1 MVSQLTAPAKSDVTP
16 QQPPRTRRR
25 VAPSVG
31 RPGVVWAV
39 PGLVFFA
46 LFAIV
51 PMLGVAYLS
60 LTDWNGLGSPQ
71 FIGLDN
77 WRRFADDPQIVQAV
91 VLTLVLLAGNV
102 AVQLP
107 VSVLLGV
114 WAAGHQRNRAVLSA
128 IFFLPLLLST
138 AATAIMWRQLLDPN
152 FGVPAQLA
160 GVFGGDGNFVG
171 TSRGAM
177 IALVVVTSWQFVP
190 FHSLLFQGAAR
201 AIPHTLYQAAMIDG
215 AGRVRSFFSITLPQ
229 LKNTLVTSGTLM
241 VVGGLTAFD
250 VVLVLTNGG
259 PGTDTTI
266 LPFRMYREA
275 FQTYDYGYGSA
286 IALLLLVVA
295 TVVSLLL
302 TRLSGYDKMQSTQ
315 EGV

>member
-1 MVSQLTAPAKSDVTP
+1 VVSLTATRRVTR
-16 QQPPRTRRR
+16 QPEARR

-31 RPGVVWAV
+31 RPGVVWAL
-39 PGLVFFA
+39 PGLIFFA
-46 LFAIV
+46 VFAV
-51 PMLGVAYLS
+51 LPMAGVAYLS
-60 LTDWNGLGSPQ
+60 LTDWNGLSSPQ
-71 FIGLDN
+71 FVGLEN
-77 WRRFADDPQIVQAV
+77 WARFTTDPQILQSIW
-91 VLTLVLLAGNV
+91 LTAVLLVGNV
-102 AVQLP
+102 AVQMP
-107 VSVLLGV
+107 ISILLGV

-160 GVFGGDGNFVG
+160 AVFGGDGNFVG
-171 TSRGAM
+171 TPRGAM
-177 IALVVVTSWQFVP
+177 IALVIVTSWQFVP

-215 AGRVRSFFSITLPQ
+215 AGRVRQFFSITLPQ
-229 LKNTLVTSGTLM
+229 LRNTIVTSGTFM

-275 FQTYDYGYGSA
+275 FQTYNYGYGSA
-286 IALLLLVVA
+286 IALLLLIVA
-295 TVVSLLL
+295 TAVSLLL
-302 TRLSGYDKMQSTQ
+302 VRLSGYDKMQSTQ